1 MGEASGT
8 EAAEVIATPYSR
20 AFHPGELNARRVLL
34 VAQGP
39 WHLDM
44 YASLFTALPEIDWTV
59 YFEAP
64 GEALSPLALAAPSNV
79 QLIGNMT
86 DVLLRLDDFA
96 VCLTTLA
103 TPHRAHLRG
112 LQIFTACSRL
122 GIPVLEMQHG
132 LFQLGVAFVEVS
144 KTPGSGFPSAA
155 MGAAARNFRD
165 DLIGWS
171 GEDGIGLP
179 QFHDLKPASDD
190 GYVLILSNLHR
201 SVFSEVERRLFYEG
215 VARLV
220 RKHRRTK
227 FLWKP
232 HQSELQRKLEPL
244 YAPLMNE
251 VGANLQL
258 LTKEAMAGTTTLEL
272 IRCCSRAV
280 SSLSSV
286 VLELEMYAKPTLL
299 YAPVSM
305 EGAVSIMGTVH
316 PFVDDLSLS
325 AAYDDL
331 LQRPDA
337 YRMQTGFLKPFEP
350 EKLRAIL
357 RRNWRSGGVS
367 KADLAQAIL
376 PSIEFLELTS
386 VINRMKSDLRSAIK
400 G

>member
-1 MGEASGT
+1 M
-8 EAAEVIATPYSR
+8 IATPYAR
-20 AFHPGELNARRVLL
+20 AFRPGELSGRRVLL

-44 YASLFTALPEIDWTV
+44 YASLFTALPEVDWTV

-64 GEALSPLALAAPSNV
+64 GETLAPLSMATPANV
-79 QLIGNMT
+79 QLIGNLI

-103 TPHRAHLRG
+103 TPHRAHLKG

-122 GIPVLEMQHG
+122 GVPVLELQHG
-132 LFQLGVAFVEVS
+132 LFQQGAAFVEVS
-144 KTPGSGFPSAA
+144 RTPGSGFANAA
-155 MGAAARNFRD
+155 QGAAARNFRD
-165 DLIGWS
+165 DLVGWS
-171 GEDGIGLP
+171 GKDGIGLP
-179 QFHDLKPASDD
+179 QFHNLKPATDD

-215 VARLV
+215 VAQLV
-220 RKHRRTK
+220 RRHPETR

-232 HQSELQRKLEPL
+232 HQAELQRKLEPL
-244 YAPLMNE
+244 YAPLME
-251 VGANLQL
+251 QVGENLEL
-258 LTKEAMAGTTTLEL
+258 LTRETMAGRTTLDL

-305 EGAVSIMGTVH
+305 EDAVAIMGTVH
-316 PFVDDLSLS
+316 PFDDDLSLLS
-325 AAYDDL
+325 AYADL
-331 LQRPDA
+331 MQRPDA
-337 YRMQTGFLKPFEP
+337 YRMQTGFLKPFDP
-350 EKLRAIL
+350 DRLRAIL
-357 RRNWRSGGVS
+357 KRNWRSETIA

-386 VINRMKSDLRSAIK
+386 TINRMKSDLRSAIK

>member
-1 MGEASGT
+1 M
-8 EAAEVIATPYSR
+8 IATPYAR
-20 AFHPGELNARRVLL
+20 AFRPGELSGRRVLL

-44 YASLFTALPEIDWTV
+44 YASLFTALPEVDWTV

-64 GEALSPLALAAPSNV
+64 GEALAPLSMATPANV
-79 QLIGNMT
+79 QLIGNLI

-103 TPHRAHLRG
+103 TPHRAHLKG

-122 GIPVLEMQHG
+122 GVPVLELQHG
-132 LFQLGVAFVEVS
+132 LFQQGAAFVEVS
-144 KTPGSGFPSAA
+144 RTPGSGFANAA
-155 MGAAARNFRD
+155 QGAAARNFRD
-165 DLIGWS
+165 DLVGWS
-171 GEDGIGLP
+171 GKDGIGLP
-179 QFHDLKPASDD
+179 QFHDLEPATDD

-215 VARLV
+215 VAQLV
-220 RKHRRTK
+220 RRHPETR

-232 HQSELQRKLEPL
+232 HQAELQRKLEPL
-244 YAPLMNE
+244 YAPLME
-251 VGANLQL
+251 QVGENLEL
-258 LTKEAMAGTTTLEL
+258 LTRETMAGRTTLDL

-305 EGAVSIMGTVH
+305 EDAVAIMGTVH
-316 PFVDDLSLS
+316 PFDDDLSLLS
-325 AAYDDL
+325 AYADL
-331 LQRPDA
+331 MQRPDA
-337 YRMQTGFLKPFEP
+337 YRMQTGFLKPFDP
-350 EKLRAIL
+350 DRLRAIL
-357 RRNWRSGGVS
+357 KRNWRSETIA

-386 VINRMKSDLRSAIK
+386 TINRMKSDLRSAIK